1 MRGSLGDLAL
11 MPGMPSEPTLRKLM
25 AERPDFPIIARGS
38 NGVAYEIELADA
50 FAFVRGLEDEKRK
63 LVDARN
69 AEIRQL
75 GFELLGD
82 DAASAAMAPSMLSSA
97 DRKQILEE
105 ELAAIRVGER
115 RRELVRKG
123 PVIAATGDLV
133 LFIAER
139 MKTLPD
145 RLGKRTHVSREVLAA
160 LDRLIEQ
167 DRRDIAAR
175 MERAVD
181 AFSGDEDTDPA
192 V

>member
-25 AERPDFPIIARGS
+25 AERPDFPIVARGS
-38 NGVAYEIELADA
+38 NGVAYEIELDKA
-50 FAFVRGLEDEKRK
+50 FAFVRGLEEEKRK
-63 LVDARN
+63 AVDARN

-82 DAASAAMAPSMLSSA
+82 DAASAVVAPSMLSSA

-133 LFIAER
+133 LFIADR
-139 MKTLPD
+139 LKTLPD

-181 AFSGDEDTDPA
+181 AFSGDDDTDTA

>member
-1 MRGSLGDLAL
+1 

-38 NGVAYEIELADA
+38 NGVAYEIELEVA

-75 GFELLGD
+75 GFELLGE
-82 DAASAAMAPSMLSSA
+82 DAASASLTTSTLSPI
-97 DRKQILEE
+97 DRKAILEE
-105 ELAAIRVGER
+105 ELAAIRLGKE
-115 RRELVRKG
+115 RRELVRKAL
-123 PVIAATGDLV
+123 VIAATGDLV

-145 RLGKRTHVSREVLAA
+145 RLGKRTHVSRDVLAA

-167 DRRDIAAR
+167 DRRDIATR

-181 AFSGDEDTDPA
+181 AYSGDEDSDPA

>member
-25 AERPDFPIIARGS
+25 AERPDFPIVARGS
-38 NGVAYEIELADA
+38 NGVAYEIELEAA

-181 AFSGDEDTDPA
+181 AFSGDEDTDTA
-192 V
+192 I

>member
-25 AERPDFPIIARGS
+25 AERPDFPIVARGS
-38 NGVAYEIELADA
+38 NGVAYEIELDKA
-50 FAFVRGLEDEKRK
+50 FAFVRGLEEEKRK
-63 LVDARN
+63 AVDARN

-82 DAASAAMAPSMLSSA
+82 DAASAVVAPSMLSSA

-123 PVIAATGDLV
+123 PVIAATGNLV

-192 V
+192 L